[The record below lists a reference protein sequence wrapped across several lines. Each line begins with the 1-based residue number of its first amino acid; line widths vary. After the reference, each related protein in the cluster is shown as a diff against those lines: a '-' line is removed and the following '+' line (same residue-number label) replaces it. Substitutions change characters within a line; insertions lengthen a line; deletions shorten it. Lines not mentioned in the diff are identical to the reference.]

1 MSVLNKYTLD
11 DLLLF
16 DKANMWA
23 DVAFDTLIELDVPY
37 IVASDISSKIKSYVG
52 TGKACSVMN
61 LYLIYKSDSLFEKSI
76 HLWVKNFFENQK

>member
-23 DVAFDTLIELDVPY
+23 EEAFDTLVKLDVPL
-37 IVASDISSKIKSYVG
+37 IVASDISNKIKSYVG

-76 HLWVKNFFENQK
+76 HLWVESFFENQK